1 MTKPKKSRKPGS
13 KRSRDY
19 AARSKNFSEGVG
31 GPDEPP
37 KPGIGNY
44 PRHLK
49 GLATNRHGGNQLQ
62 RERGFKGNTYGP
74 AGPVRVYSEEERRKY
89 ENELRGRGDLQ

>member
-1 MTKPKKSRKPGS
+1 MSNPRKSRKRLV

-19 AARSKNFSEGVG
+19 AVRCKDFSEGAL

-44 PRHLK
+44 PRYLR
-49 GLATNRHGGNQLQ
+49 GFATNRYGGNQLQ
-62 RERGFKGNTYGP
+62 SERGFKGNTYGP
-74 AGPVRVYSEEERRKY
+74 AGPVRVYSEEERKAF
-89 ENELRGRGDLQ
+89 EAELRERGDLQ